1 MRNIALQTAPNHAES
16 NTELQGGMPSRSSS
30 FAASKPAYSH
40 DQRPTS
46 RASQMNSLSLLRR
59 RTAPLAAAA
68 LLALALALAAAGGAA
83 AAEENV
89 IEFPL
94 NQAIPGSQKL
104 REVSQT
110 SQSRNDLSKP
120 SSPGRDPSTGL
131 PNDVPADV
139 AGSAA
144 AADDTANASAP
155 AAAAEGGRQKKK
167 ERIIGEARQSSWA
180 ERGGPWQPP
189 LAC

>member
-1 MRNIALQTAPNHAES
+1 
-16 NTELQGGMPSRSSS
+16 
-30 FAASKPAYSH
+30 
-40 DQRPTS
+40 
-46 RASQMNSLSLLRR
+46 MNSLSLLRR

-139 AGSAA
+139 AGSAV

-155 AAAAEGGRQKKK
+155 APAAEGGKQKKK
-167 ERIIGEARQSSWA
+167 ERIIGEARRSSWA
-180 ERGGPWQPP
+180 ERSGPWQPP
-189 LAC
+189 PACRCGRRLRVAPRPACRGQAPRLAGSAGQRPRGRPVQSVRARACPAPQAR